1 MKNLNLKGNPNR
13 GLIGA
18 TLGFF
23 IGFAAVS
30 LYGPTSAVF
39 KEAFINL
46 NPVLLALLIAAPNLS
61 GSLLRIPFSAWV
73 DTTGGRKPL
82 IVLLLLSIIGM
93 GGLYVVLAFFSDNL
107 NQYYYLL
114 FALGLLSGCGIA
126 TFSVGV
132 SQASYWFPKS
142 KQGVAL
148 GIYGGVGNLA
158 PGIFAL
164 LIPNLALP
172 LLGLPGS
179 YLAWLI
185 FLIVGTVIY
194 IKIGQNAWYFQL
206 VDKGINKDEAK
217 EIASKEYGQELFPK
231 GKASETLLISAKSW
245 KTWALVFIYFT
256 TFGGFLALT
265 GWFPN
270 YWMTYF
276 GLNMKVAGLL
286 TALYSILTSL
296 TRIYGGKVADKN
308 GGEITTIVSL
318 GIALIGAIC
327 MTFASTMTL
336 AIIGIILLAIG
347 MGVANAAVFKI
358 VPNAVPE
365 AMGGASGWI
374 GGLGALGGFLIP
386 PVMASFLNRSGFAGY
401 SQGFSVFIVLIIVA
415 IGVIALFQA
424 LQKKSA
430 ITALRKKH
438 LQHPENR
445 T

>member
-13 GLIGA
+13 GLTGA

-39 KEAFINL
+39 KEAFVNL

-93 GGLYVVLAFFSDNL
+93 GGLYVVLAFFSNNL

-206 VDKGINKDEAK
+206 IDKGINKDEAK

-424 LQKKSA
+424 LQKKSV
-430 ITALRKKH
+430 K
-438 LQHPENR
+438 
-445 T
+445 

>member
-93 GGLYVVLAFFSDNL
+93 GGLYIVLAFFSDNL

-276 GLNMKVAGLL
+276 GLNMKLAGLL

-430 ITALRKKH
+430 K
-438 LQHPENR
+438 
-445 T
+445 

>member
-13 GLIGA
+13 GLTGA

-39 KEAFINL
+39 KEAFVNL

-185 FLIVGTVIY
+185 FLIVGTIIY

-318 GIALIGAIC
+318 GIALVGAIC

-336 AIIGIILLAIG
+336 AIIAIILLAIG

-430 ITALRKKH
+430 K
-438 LQHPENR
+438 
-445 T
+445 

>member
-39 KEAFINL
+39 KEAFVNL

-296 TRIYGGKVADKN
+296 TRIYGGKIADKN

-401 SQGFSVFIVLIIVA
+401 SQGFSVFIVLIIIA

-430 ITALRKKH
+430 K
-438 LQHPENR
+438 
-445 T
+445 

>member
-39 KEAFINL
+39 IEAFVNL

-424 LQKKSA
+424 LQKKSS
-430 ITALRKKH
+430 K
-438 LQHPENR
+438 
-445 T
+445 

>member
-39 KEAFINL
+39 KEAFVNL

-185 FLIVGTVIY
+185 FLIVGTIVY

-206 VDKGINKDEAK
+206 LDKGISKDEAK

-276 GLNMKVAGLL
+276 GLNMKIAGLL
-286 TALYSILTSL
+286 TAFYSILTSL
-296 TRIYGGKVADKN
+296 TRVYGGKLSDKK

-318 GIALIGAIC
+318 GIALVGAIC

-336 AIIGIILLAIG
+336 AIIGIILLAVG
-347 MGVANAAVFKI
+347 MGIANAAVFKI

-386 PVMASFLNRSGFAGY
+386 PVMASFLNKSGFAGY
-401 SQGFSVFIVLIIVA
+401 SQGFSVFIVLMIVA
-415 IGVIALFQA
+415 IVVIALFQA
-424 LQKKSA
+424 IQKKSA
-430 ITALRKKH
+430 K
-438 LQHPENR
+438 
-445 T
+445 

>member
-39 KEAFINL
+39 KEAFVNL

-93 GGLYVVLAFFSDNL
+93 GGLYIVLAFFSDNL

-401 SQGFSVFIVLIIVA
+401 SKLYKRNQQNKTFI
-415 IGVIALFQA
+415 
-424 LQKKSA
+424 
-430 ITALRKKH
+430 
-438 LQHPENR
+438 
-445 T
+445 

>member
-39 KEAFINL
+39 KEAFVNL

-93 GGLYVVLAFFSDNL
+93 GGLYIVLAFFSDNL

-270 YWMTYF
+270 YWMTYL

-430 ITALRKKH
+430 K
-438 LQHPENR
+438 
-445 T
+445 

>member
-39 KEAFINL
+39 KEAFVNL

-132 SQASYWFPKS
+132 SQASYWFPKN

-401 SQGFSVFIVLIIVA
+401 SQGFSVFIVLIIIA

-430 ITALRKKH
+430 K
-438 LQHPENR
+438 
-445 T
+445 

>member
-93 GGLYVVLAFFSDNL
+93 GGLYIVLAFFSDNL

-148 GIYGGVGNLA
+148 GIYGGIGNLA

-401 SQGFSVFIVLIIVA
+401 SQGFSVFIVLIIIA

-424 LQKKSA
+424 LQKRSA
-430 ITALRKKH
+430 K
-438 LQHPENR
+438 
-445 T
+445 

>member
-39 KEAFINL
+39 KEAFVNL

-93 GGLYVVLAFFSDNL
+93 GGLYVVLAFFSNNL

-318 GIALIGAIC
+318 GIALVGAIC

-424 LQKKSA
+424 LQKKSV
-430 ITALRKKH
+430 K
-438 LQHPENR
+438 
-445 T
+445 

>member
-93 GGLYVVLAFFSDNL
+93 GGLYIVLAFFSDNL

-276 GLNMKVAGLL
+276 ELNMKVAGLL

-430 ITALRKKH
+430 K
-438 LQHPENR
+438 
-445 T
+445 

>member
-13 GLIGA
+13 GLTGA

-93 GGLYVVLAFFSDNL
+93 GGLYIVLAFFSDNL

-318 GIALIGAIC
+318 GIALVGAIC

-424 LQKKSA
+424 LQKKSS
-430 ITALRKKH
+430 K
-438 LQHPENR
+438 
-445 T
+445 

>member
-1 MKNLNLKGNPNR
+1 M
-13 GLIGA
+13 
-18 TLGFF
+18 
-23 IGFAAVS
+23 
-30 LYGPTSAVF
+30 
-39 KEAFINL
+39 
-46 NPVLLALLIAAPNLS
+46 LLALLIAAPNLS

-93 GGLYVVLAFFSDNL
+93 GGLYIVLAFFSDNL

-430 ITALRKKH
+430 K
-438 LQHPENR
+438 
-445 T
+445 

>member
-39 KEAFINL
+39 KEAFVNL

-93 GGLYVVLAFFSDNL
+93 GGLYIVLAFFSDNL

-217 EIASKEYGQELFPK
+217 KIASKEYGQELFPK

-430 ITALRKKH
+430 K
-438 LQHPENR
+438 
-445 T
+445 

>member
-39 KEAFINL
+39 KEAFVNL

-185 FLIVGTVIY
+185 FLIVGTIVY

-206 VDKGINKDEAK
+206 LDKGISKDEAK

-276 GLNMKVAGLL
+276 GLNMKIAGLL
-286 TALYSILTSL
+286 TAFYSILTSL
-296 TRIYGGKVADKN
+296 TRVYGGKLADKK

-318 GIALIGAIC
+318 GIALLGAIC

-336 AIIGIILLAIG
+336 AIIGIILLAVG
-347 MGVANAAVFKI
+347 MGIANAAVFKI

-386 PVMASFLNRSGFAGY
+386 PVMASFLNKSGFAGY
-401 SQGFSVFIVLIIVA
+401 SQGFSVFIVLMIVA
-415 IGVIALFQA
+415 IVVIALFQA
-424 LQKKSA
+424 IQKKSA
-430 ITALRKKH
+430 K
-438 LQHPENR
+438 
-445 T
+445 

>member
-39 KEAFINL
+39 KEAFVNL

-132 SQASYWFPKS
+132 SQVSYWFPKS

-148 GIYGGVGNLA
+148 GMYGGIGNLA

-185 FLIVGTVIY
+185 FLIVGTIIY

-206 VDKGINKDEAK
+206 LDKGINKDEAK

-276 GLNMKVAGLL
+276 GLNIKIAGLL
-286 TALYSILTSL
+286 TAFYSILTSL
-296 TRIYGGKVADKN
+296 TRVYGGKLADKN
-308 GGEITTIVSL
+308 GGEITTIISL

-327 MTFASTMTL
+327 MTFASTMPL
-336 AIIGIILLAIG
+336 AIIGIILLAVG
-347 MGVANAAVFKI
+347 MGIANAAVFKI

-386 PVMASFLNRSGFAGY
+386 PVMASFLNKSGFAGY
-401 SQGFSVFIVLIIVA
+401 SQGFSVFIVLMILA

-424 LQKKSA
+424 IQKKA
-430 ITALRKKH
+430 TK
-438 LQHPENR
+438 
-445 T
+445 

>member
-93 GGLYVVLAFFSDNL
+93 GGLYIVLAFFSDNL

-217 EIASKEYGQELFPK
+217 EIASQEYGQELFPK

-386 PVMASFLNRSGFAGY
+386 PIMASFLNRSGFAGY

-430 ITALRKKH
+430 K
-438 LQHPENR
+438 
-445 T
+445 

>member
-93 GGLYVVLAFFSDNL
+93 GGLYIVLAFFSDNL

-424 LQKKSA
+424 LQKKSS
-430 ITALRKKH
+430 K
-438 LQHPENR
+438 
-445 T
+445 

>member
-39 KEAFINL
+39 KEAFVNL

-308 GGEITTIVSL
+308 GGEITTIVSVV
-318 GIALIGAIC
+318 IALIGAIC

-430 ITALRKKH
+430 K
-438 LQHPENR
+438 
-445 T
+445 

>member
-13 GLIGA
+13 GLTGA

-39 KEAFINL
+39 KEAFVNL

-93 GGLYVVLAFFSDNL
+93 GGLYVVLAFFSNNL

-206 VDKGINKDEAK
+206 IDKGINKDEAK

-318 GIALIGAIC
+318 GIALVGAIC

-424 LQKKSA
+424 LQKKSE
-430 ITALRKKH
+430 K
-438 LQHPENR
+438 
-445 T
+445 

>member
-39 KEAFINL
+39 KEAFVNL

-93 GGLYVVLAFFSDNL
+93 GGLYIVLAFFSDNL

-327 MTFASTMTL
+327 MTFASTITL

-424 LQKKSA
+424 LQKKA
-430 ITALRKKH
+430 AK
-438 LQHPENR
+438 
-445 T
+445 

>member
-39 KEAFINL
+39 KEAFVNL

-114 FALGLLSGCGIA
+114 FTLGLLSGCGIA

-430 ITALRKKH
+430 K
-438 LQHPENR
+438 
-445 T
+445 

>member
-39 KEAFINL
+39 KEAFVNL

-401 SQGFSVFIVLIIVA
+401 SQGFSVSIVLIIVA

-430 ITALRKKH
+430 K
-438 LQHPENR
+438 
-445 T
+445 

>member
-13 GLIGA
+13 GLTGA

-39 KEAFINL
+39 KEAFVNL

-185 FLIVGTVIY
+185 FLIVGTIIY

-424 LQKKSA
+424 LQKKA
-430 ITALRKKH
+430 AK
-438 LQHPENR
+438 
-445 T
+445 

>member
-13 GLIGA
+13 GLTGA

-93 GGLYVVLAFFSDNL
+93 GGLYIVLAFFSDNL

-430 ITALRKKH
+430 K
-438 LQHPENR
+438 
-445 T
+445 

>member
-13 GLIGA
+13 GLTGA

-39 KEAFINL
+39 KEAFVNL

-93 GGLYVVLAFFSDNL
+93 GGLYVVLAFFSNNL

-231 GKASETLLISAKSW
+231 GKASETILISAKSW

-430 ITALRKKH
+430 K
-438 LQHPENR
+438 
-445 T
+445 

>member
-39 KEAFINL
+39 KEAFVNL

-318 GIALIGAIC
+318 GIALIGTIC

-430 ITALRKKH
+430 K
-438 LQHPENR
+438 
-445 T
+445 

>member
-13 GLIGA
+13 GLTGA

-39 KEAFINL
+39 KEAFVNL

-401 SQGFSVFIVLIIVA
+401 SQGFSVFIVLIIIA

-424 LQKKSA
+424 LQKRSA
-430 ITALRKKH
+430 K
-438 LQHPENR
+438 
-445 T
+445 

>member
-39 KEAFINL
+39 KEAFVNL

-245 KTWALVFIYFT
+245 KTWTLVFIYFT

-424 LQKKSA
+424 LQKKA
-430 ITALRKKH
+430 AK
-438 LQHPENR
+438 
-445 T
+445 

>member
-1 MKNLNLKGNPNR
+1 
-13 GLIGA
+13 
-18 TLGFF
+18 
-23 IGFAAVS
+23 
-30 LYGPTSAVF
+30 
-39 KEAFINL
+39 
-46 NPVLLALLIAAPNLS
+46 
-61 GSLLRIPFSAWV
+61 
-73 DTTGGRKPL
+73 
-82 IVLLLLSIIGM
+82 
-93 GGLYVVLAFFSDNL
+93 
-107 NQYYYLL
+107 
-114 FALGLLSGCGIA
+114 
-126 TFSVGV
+126 
-132 SQASYWFPKS
+132 
-142 KQGVAL
+142 
-148 GIYGGVGNLA
+148 
-158 PGIFAL
+158 
-164 LIPNLALP
+164 
-172 LLGLPGS
+172 
-179 YLAWLI
+179 
-185 FLIVGTVIY
+185 
-194 IKIGQNAWYFQL
+194 
-206 VDKGINKDEAK
+206 
-217 EIASKEYGQELFPK
+217 
-231 GKASETLLISAKSW
+231 
-245 KTWALVFIYFT
+245 
-256 TFGGFLALT
+256 
-265 GWFPN
+265 
-270 YWMTYF
+270 MTYF

-430 ITALRKKH
+430 K
-438 LQHPENR
+438 
-445 T
+445 

>member
-39 KEAFINL
+39 KEAFVNL

-132 SQASYWFPKS
+132 SQASYWFPKN

-424 LQKKSA
+424 LQKKA
-430 ITALRKKH
+430 AK
-438 LQHPENR
+438 
-445 T
+445 

>member
-13 GLIGA
+13 GLTGA

-39 KEAFINL
+39 KEAFVNL

-424 LQKKSA
+424 LQKKA
-430 ITALRKKH
+430 AK
-438 LQHPENR
+438 
-445 T
+445 

>member
-13 GLIGA
+13 GLTGA

-39 KEAFINL
+39 KEAFVNL

-318 GIALIGAIC
+318 VIALIGAIC

-430 ITALRKKH
+430 K
-438 LQHPENR
+438 
-445 T
+445 

>member
-39 KEAFINL
+39 KEAFVNL

-93 GGLYVVLAFFSDNL
+93 GGLYIVLAFFSDNL

-424 LQKKSA
+424 LQKRSA
-430 ITALRKKH
+430 K
-438 LQHPENR
+438 
-445 T
+445 

>member
-39 KEAFINL
+39 KEAFVNL

-358 VPNAVPE
+358 VPSAVPE

-430 ITALRKKH
+430 K
-438 LQHPENR
+438 
-445 T
+445 

>member
-39 KEAFINL
+39 KEAFVNL

-93 GGLYVVLAFFSDNL
+93 GGLYIVLAFFSDNL

-164 LIPNLALP
+164 LIPNLSLP

-430 ITALRKKH
+430 K
-438 LQHPENR
+438 
-445 T
+445 

>member
-13 GLIGA
+13 GLTGA

-39 KEAFINL
+39 KEAFVNL

-93 GGLYVVLAFFSDNL
+93 GGLYVVLAFFSNNL

-318 GIALIGAIC
+318 GIALVGAIC

-430 ITALRKKH
+430 K
-438 LQHPENR
+438 
-445 T
+445 

>member
-13 GLIGA
+13 GLTGA

-39 KEAFINL
+39 KEAFVNL

-185 FLIVGTVIY
+185 FLIVGTIIY

-318 GIALIGAIC
+318 GIALVGAIC

-415 IGVIALFQA
+415 IGVISLFQA

-430 ITALRKKH
+430 K
-438 LQHPENR
+438 
-445 T
+445 

>member
-39 KEAFINL
+39 KEAFVNL

-270 YWMTYF
+270 YWLTYF
-276 GLNMKVAGLL
+276 GFNMKVAGLL

-401 SQGFSVFIVLIIVA
+401 SQGFSVFIVLIIIA

-424 LQKKSA
+424 LQKRSA
-430 ITALRKKH
+430 K
-438 LQHPENR
+438 
-445 T
+445 